1 MTSDPATARLAAV
14 ATVDEQHF
22 RVMGSDAHVIV
33 VGGADGLAEMARAR
47 LEYLEGRWSRFR
59 DDSELSLANA
69 HPGRWT
75 EVSPETV
82 DLVERALVAH
92 EHTDGL
98 FDPTRLHDVVAAG
111 YRVSFDELAAADV
124 VAVGTSA
131 RTGPHGPVEI
141 DRPGL
146 RMRVPAGCGFDP
158 GGIGKGVAADLVS
171 AELMAE
177 GADGVCVNVGGDLRV
192 RGIGPDGGD
201 WVVGIDDPRDPVAPP
216 LARLHLSDGAVAT
229 SSRLRRRW
237 TRADGTE
244 AHHLIDPRTGEPART
259 DVLTAT
265 VVAAEGWQAEA
276 LAKTAFLSSLDAF
289 LARLADA
296 GATGLVVTAS
306 GAVPAPGF
314 DAFTL

>member
-1 MTSDPATARLAAV
+1 VTADPAAARLVEV
-14 ATVDEQHF
+14 ATVDEQRF

-33 VGGADGLAEMARAR
+33 VGGPDGLAEMARAR

-59 DDSELSLANA
+59 EDSELSVANA
-69 HPGRWT
+69 QPGRWT

-82 DLVERALVAH
+82 QLVERALVAH
-92 EHTDGL
+92 ERTDGL

-111 YRVSFDELAAADV
+111 YSTSFDELASVHDAP
-124 VAVGTSA
+124 VGTSSPTA
-131 RTGPHGPVEI
+131 PHDPVEI

-146 RMRVPAGCGFDP
+146 RMRIPSGCGFDP

-171 AELMAE
+171 SELMAE

-192 RGIGPDGGD
+192 RGAGPDGGD
-201 WVVGIDDPRDPVAPP
+201 WVVGIEDPRDPDAPP

-237 TRADGTE
+237 TRADGSD

-259 DVLTAT
+259 EVLTAT

-276 LAKTAFLSSLDAF
+276 LAKTAFLSPLDGF

-296 GATGLVVTAS
+296 GATGLVLTTS
-306 GAVPAPGF
+306 GVVPAPGL
-314 DAFTL
+314 DAFSR